1 MSHNAALNED
11 VIVQSPHMR
20 LASFRVPT
28 RRALIPLLR
37 DRLLRGISD
46 FQLGDRTR
54 ENHFCMALEEALNN
68 AFFHGNLE
76 LCSDLKEDGSSRFID
91 LAAER
96 ELRVPWG
103 LRHVLVTELVS
114 PFGLWITI
122 RDEGRGFNVQAALDR
137 CNDPEMLLASG
148 RGLLM
153 MRGFSDELFFNDDG
167 NEVNLVLYGH
177 GQDRELPLGTRQ
189 SAGAERRLVLA

>member
-1 MSHNAALNED
+1 M
-11 VIVQSPHMR
+11 
-20 LASFRVPT
+20 
-28 RRALIPLLR
+28 
-37 DRLLRGISD
+37 
-46 FQLGDRTR
+46 
-54 ENHFCMALEEALNN
+54 
-68 AFFHGNLE
+68 
-76 LCSDLKEDGSSRFID
+76 
-91 LAAER
+91 
-96 ELRVPWG
+96 
-103 LRHVLVTELVS
+103 
-114 PFGLWITI
+114 
-122 RDEGRGFNVQAALDR
+122 QAALDR